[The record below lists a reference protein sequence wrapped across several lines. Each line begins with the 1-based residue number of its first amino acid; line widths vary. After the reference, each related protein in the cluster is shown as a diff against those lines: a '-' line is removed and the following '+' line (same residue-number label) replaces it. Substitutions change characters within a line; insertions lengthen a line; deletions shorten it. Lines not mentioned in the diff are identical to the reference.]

1 MAAAYGA
8 PVELP
13 KPMLVATGGMAGA
26 VARWAVLTPTDGAA
40 WALVTVNSVGAFVL
54 GLLAHGLLQGDPRRR
69 LVLGVGFC
77 GAFTTF
83 STLAVDVAGDLDR
96 GAPGAAMLLLTVSLA
111 AGVAAASLGMRT
123 GGGTP

>member
-13 KPMLVATGGMAGA
+13 KPMLVALGGMTGA
-26 VARWAVLTPTDGAA
+26 AARWAVLEPTNGAA
-40 WALVTVNSVGAFVL
+40 WALVAVNSVGAFVL
-54 GLLAHGLLQGDPRRR
+54 GLLAHGFRRGGPPRR

-96 GAPGAAMLLLTVSLA
+96 GAPGEAVVLLVVSLG
-111 AGVAAASLGMRT
+111 AGLVAGSVGLRLRGR
-123 GGGTP
+123 GP

>member
-13 KPMLVATGGMAGA
+13 KPMLVALGGMVGA
-26 VARWAVLTPTDGAA
+26 AARWAVLEPTEGAA
-40 WALVTVNSVGAFVL
+40 WALVAVNSSGAFVL
-54 GLLAHGLLQGDPRRR
+54 GLLAHGVRRGGPQRR

-83 STLAVDVAGDLDR
+83 STLAVDVAVDLDR
-96 GAPGAAMLLLTVSLA
+96 GAPGHALLLLGVSVT
-111 AGVAAASLGMRT
+111 AGLAAASLGLRT
-123 GGGTP
+123 GRGTT